1 MYPYRSVAENKI
13 ITNVNQVV
21 RILVSASN
29 TCGNR
34 LDEDIDNAVTL
45 LKEIKPYLLQ
55 LIDGKEYLMESLL
68 KQLISQQLPHPYLLN
83 SFGELQNSINKVIT
97 LTVKEPSEETQNKL
111 ETLGISEESAELRPV
126 VSEAIDTSDIAP
138 TKEQTKPF
146 AMNFND
152 AVMSAYPNEKVIKNY
167 EYRSLVI
174 DYYLPDKKTAF
185 ILPHNAHRLPKL
197 YRRLLQKDNI
207 NVVEISQSELDN
219 PYFLFRI
226 LRSLK

>member
-1 MYPYRSVAENKI
+1 MYPYKSVAENKI

-29 TCGNR
+29 TYGNR
-34 LDEDIDNAVTL
+34 LDEEIDNAISL

-97 LTVKEPSEETQNKL
+97 LTVKEPSGETQNKP
-111 ETLGISEESAELRPV
+111 ETLGISEENTEHHTV
-126 VSEAIDTSDIAP
+126 VSEAIDTSDVAP
-138 TKEQTKPF
+138 PEEETKPY
-146 AMNFND
+146 AIDFND

-174 DYYLPDKKTAF
+174 DYYLPNKKTAF
-185 ILPHNAHRLPKL
+185 ILPHNAQRLPKL

-207 NVVEISQSELDN
+207 NAIEISQSELDN